1 MKTLHASK
9 TKVWAAWG
17 SVVGLILACIAFA
30 PAAWLASG
38 IAHASQGRVLL
49 QEARGTV
56 WTGSAH
62 LVLAGGD
69 GSAGAMHLPSR
80 LAWQMSPTGLGLT
93 LTLSAPCCTP
103 SAPLSA
109 RVTLAGTGLD
119 WHLHSPALDLPAEL
133 LMGLGAPWNTLQLT
147 GQLHFSSQTLA
158 GRWSKDPALTQLSGQ
173 ATLEAHQMQTAL
185 STVKPLGSY
194 RLSLAGSTLKL
205 ETLTTVTEAA
215 LVLTGTGDLRQGR
228 ARFQGEALAAV
239 GREAALANLLHII
252 GQKQTSTDQRLR
264 STLAWG

>member
-1 MKTLHASK
+1 
-9 TKVWAAWG
+9 
-17 SVVGLILACIAFA
+17 
-30 PAAWLASG
+30 
-38 IAHASQGRVLL
+38 
-49 QEARGTV
+49 
-56 WTGSAH
+56 
-62 LVLAGGD
+62 
-69 GSAGAMHLPSR
+69 
-80 LAWQMSPTGLGLT
+80 
-93 LTLSAPCCTP
+93 
-103 SAPLSA
+103 
-109 RVTLAGTGLD
+109 
-119 WHLHSPALDLPAEL
+119 
-133 LMGLGAPWNTLQLT
+133 
-147 GQLHFSSQTLA
+147 
-158 GRWSKDPALTQLSGQ
+158 
-173 ATLEAHQMQTAL
+173 MQTAL